1 MLKDLSVQKIS
12 IQMVLLLI
20 QDHDLD
26 VTFVVILSTLT
37 SSTDS
42 KRAQV

>member
-37 SSTDS
+37 SSTD
-42 KRAQV
+42 